1 MDINKTIYMT
11 YKKPIP
17 EKCINRWTQLN
28 PNYKID
34 FSLDNDCI
42 QFLKDNFNDYIADLF
57 IKIPLGMHKADLWRL
72 CKLYINSG
80 IYADI
85 DLVPYLN
92 IDSLDKDISFYT
104 CASCYGTG
112 CFQAFLVNFAKPKSP
127 IIFIFLLSFLIN
139 NAHNYS
145 YGPCYD
151 MYNCLKYILNEN
163 IISDKKYEVSQLKI
177 KINIGPSAYNVKH
190 INLYYFPDELQY
202 TIQLIQNPYKDSFK
216 FEIKNHMLIVTRL
229 DESTGWGH
237 DHSVDIC
244 FNYKTS
250 FYFFQEDILTHN
262 DFSTAYIKFNNKKIL
277 DSRDPEYFNNNKAW

>member
-42 QFLKDNFNDYIADLF
+42 QFLKDNFNDYIANLF
-57 IKIPLGMHKADLWRL
+57 IKIEEGMYKADLWRL

-80 IYADI
+80 IYADV

-104 CASCYGTG
+104 CVNCNGTC
-112 CFQAFLVNFAKPKSP
+112 CFQAFLVNFAKPQSP

-139 NAHNYS
+139 NAHSYS

-163 IISDKKYEVSQLKI
+163 ITSDKKYEVSQLKI
-177 KINIGPSAYNVKH
+177 KINIGSSDYNVKQ

-202 TIQLIQNPYKDSFK
+202 TIQLLQHPYKDSFK

-229 DESTGWGH
+229 DETTGWGYG
-237 DHSVDIC
+237 HSVDIC

-250 FYFFQEDILTHN
+250 FYFFQEIIGENNNWVTSYVAL
-262 DFSTAYIKFNNKKIL
+262 NNKKIL
-277 DSRDPEYFNNNKAW
+277 DSRDLDYYNNKGW

>member
-1 MDINKTIYMT
+1 MDIVNKTIYMT

-17 EKCINRWTQLN
+17 EKCINRWAQLN

-42 QFLKDNFNDYIADLF
+42 QFLKDNFNDYIAELF
-57 IKIPLGMHKADLWRL
+57 IKIEVGMYKADLWRL

-80 IYADI
+80 IYADV

-92 IDSLDKDISFYT
+92 IDELDKDITFYT
-104 CASCYGTG
+104 CVSCYGTG
-112 CFQAFLVNFAKPKSP
+112 CFQAFMINFAKPKSP

-139 NAHNYS
+139 NVHNYS
-145 YGPCYD
+145 YGPCFD

-177 KINIGPSAYNVKH
+177 KINIGSSDYNVKQ

-216 FEIKNHMLIVTRL
+216 FEIKNNMLIVTRL
-229 DESTGWGH
+229 DESIGWGYE
-237 DHSVDIC
+237 HSIDIC

-250 FYFFQEDILTHN
+250 FYFFQEIIGKNN
-262 DFSTAYIKFNNKKIL
+262 DWVTSYVALNNQKIL
-277 DSRDPEYFNNNKAW
+277 DSRDLEYYNNQGW